1 MTSDFSTKIIK
12 VKTAL
17 EAIFVK
23 KSDRS
28 HISYGQVDSTSTST
42 DFTATVTGLT
52 SLTDGATVML
62 RNGVITSAEGFTL
75 NVNGLGA
82 KPVYNSMADATRDT
96 TIFNIN
102 YTMLFVYD
110 STRIEGGCWMCY
122 RGYNSD
128 KDTNTIGYQIRT
140 NSSTYIATD
149 KFVRYRLLLEVSDGQ
164 YMPVNT
170 STSTS
175 GTASKSSAMNTREFK
190 IGGRIMYYGTTAA
203 VSADTQ
209 IAGIAYLWTQINL
222 VLGYSFS
229 NSSSGPSLTT
239 GEPVYMIAKPSTT
252 NKGMAKLNTP
262 YYTQSLPSTA
272 DDLIYIYLGQATD
285 ATHIELLINHP
296 IYEYKNGGIRLYRE
310 YYDSSEIDTFLNSK
324 SDTGHTHSNY
334 INPTIVDNLTTDD
347 ATKVLSAKQGKVLQ
361 DNKLE
366 KVHSSYKGK
375 NVVTNAST
383 GAIEFEDKYSHP
395 STHTSS
401 MITDSNTYN
410 NIGNTANTL
419 DNILSNINSKLGTLA
434 TIDLVEVTTNKG
446 TASASTMNKLYL
458 VAESSSATNDNY
470 EIFVTVRTGTSGNY
484 NYAWEKIDTARI
496 DLSGYLTTSNA
507 SSTYLSKT
515 DASSTYVA
523 KETGKGL
530 FSGSYSDL
538 TNKPSYSA
546 TVTSSTTDSV
556 KIGSININGSNVDIY
571 ATNTVYTH
579 PTPSGLG
586 GAKTSG
592 LYKVAVDA
600 QGHITGTASV
610 GASDLPSHTHNYST
624 FSGNYEDLTNKPTI
638 PLATSDLTNDGN
650 GEEPFLTHSDIS
662 AVGITNSYE
671 DLDDKPTIPSA
682 YTHPSTHPASMIT
695 GLATVATSGK
705 TSDLNNDSGF
715 LTSHNPIDSSLSSS
729 SENAVQ
735 NKVINT
741 ALGNKVDKVS
751 GKGLSTNDF
760 DATYKG
766 YVDNLVSSGD
776 TTKNAHVHGNIGS
789 GGTLNSDISTVNKIA
804 VTDSSN
810 NLKTISQIPY
820 SKVSGTPTL
829 STVATSGKASDLT
842 NDNNTFATGNHNH
855 SGVYSES
862 THGHGFITHEG
873 KFADPQGYG
882 APLKVGSTGYIG
894 AGTFGTN
901 SGEFAEGN
909 HTHTASEIGFTAGT
923 GFGDA
928 APNITDTST
937 ALNYV
942 MEDCNLKANIND
954 IPTTTSQLTNDSGFL
969 TSHQSLTPTR
979 VYNCTSWTSYINTSA
994 SNLLSLYKL
1003 GDMYLLRYFVTTN
1016 TLTYSTTDYNMN
1028 DDTIGSNYRPSGDR
1042 TFHVSTSSSHN
1053 AKITITTNG
1062 KIKISTDANSTA
1074 VSLAGSVMY
1083 WW

>member
-1 MTSDFSTKIIK
+1 MPDNPITKLANAIKQLIIDHDKQASSSQRGHATAGGTPQSIGDDLSAGTDNGYYARADHVHTASWTNLKNKPTIPSASSTTPSADISGGAVGTGTTWAKADHQHPLSNAYATSIHTHGNITNDGKIGSTSNLPIVTGDNGTLTTGNTGI
-12 VKTAL
+12 A
-17 EAIFVK
+17 
-23 KSDRS
+23 
-28 HISYGQVDSTSTST
+28 YGQVDNTSTST
-42 DFTATVTGLT
+42 VFTATVNGIT
-52 SLTDGATVML
+52 SLQDGVSVML

-110 STRIEGGCWMCY
+110 STRVENGCWICY

-140 NSSTYIATD
+140 NSSTYTATD
-149 KFVRYRLLLEVSDGQ
+149 KFVRYRLLLEVDNGH

-175 GTASKSSAMNTREFK
+175 ATASKSSTMNTREFK

-203 VSADTQ
+203 VSANTQ

-239 GEPVYMIAKPSTT
+239 GEPVYMVAKPSTT

-272 DDLIYIYLGQATD
+272 DGLIYIYLGQATD
-285 ATHIELLINHP
+285 ATHIELVLDHP
-296 IYEYKNGGIRLYRE
+296 IYEYHGSGIRLYRD
-310 YYDSSEIDTFLNSK
+310 YYDSNEIDTLLNSK
-324 SDTGHTHSNY
+324 SDVGHTHSDY

-383 GAIEFEDKYSHP
+383 GAIEFENKYSHP
-395 STHTSS
+395 STHASS

-458 VAESSSATNDNY
+458 VAESSGATNDNY
-470 EIFVTVRTGTSGNY
+470 EIFVTVRTGTSPNY
-484 NYAWEKIDTARI
+484 SYAWEKVDTARI

-579 PTPSGLG
+579 P
-586 GAKTSG
+586 
-592 LYKVAVDA
+592 
-600 QGHITGTASV
+600 
-610 GASDLPSHTHNYST
+610 
-624 FSGNYEDLTNKPTI
+624 
-638 PLATSDLTNDGN
+638 
-650 GEEPFLTHSDIS
+650 
-662 AVGITNSYE
+662 
-671 DLDDKPTIPSA
+671 
-682 YTHPSTHPASMIT
+682 STHPASMIT
-695 GLATVATSGK
+695 GLA
-705 TSDLNNDSGF
+705 
-715 LTSHNPIDSSLSSS
+715 
-729 SENAVQ
+729 
-735 NKVINT
+735 
-741 ALGNKVDKVS
+741 
-751 GKGLSTNDF
+751 
-760 DATYKG
+760 
-766 YVDNLVSSGD
+766 
-776 TTKNAHVHGNIGS
+776 
-789 GGTLNSDISTVNKIA
+789 
-804 VTDSSN
+804 
-810 NLKTISQIPY
+810 
-820 SKVSGTPTL
+820 
-829 STVATSGKASDLT
+829 TVATSGKASDLT

-855 SGVYSES
+855 SGTYVDGVTGNNTTNGSAIAEIKANTTSKGTIYHPKINNANLTGVPTSNQTLS
-862 THGHGFITHEG
+862 FGGNFKVNQVNANTDGH
-873 KFADPQGYG
+873 
-882 APLKVGSTGYIG
+882 VTGL
-894 AGTFGTN
+894 TERTLTLP
-901 SGEFAEGN
+901 SL
-909 HTHTASEIGFTAGT
+909 
-923 GFGDA
+923 
-928 APNITDTST
+928 PNIPQSLGDLELEEGTSVNISSGNILADYDSLNNSVSLLDGMLYYDMSNQSIMYNGTDVIATLS
-937 ALNYV
+937 
-942 MEDCNLKANIND
+942 D
-954 IPTTTSQLTNDSGFL
+954 IPTVPTASTTVPLKDSANG
-969 TSHQSLTPTR
+969 SYGSG
-979 VYNCTSWTSYINTSA
+979 TSYARSNHSHPKSDLYVTSIA
-994 SNLLSLYKL
+994 LVPKSSDATGAITLYY
-1003 GDMYLLRYFVTTN
+1003 GDE
-1016 TLTYSTTDYNMN
+1016 
-1028 DDTIGSNYRPSGDR
+1028 PS
-1042 TFHVSTSSSHN
+1042 
-1053 AKITITTNG
+1053 
-1062 KIKISTDANSTA
+1062 
-1074 VSLAGSVMY
+1074 
-1083 WW
+1083 